1 VNEKEKTFVFQLTTW
16 TLMFHSRCQKQA
28 GTPHVYRWLVIKSW
42 LKISNIDKLTRGQS
56 LVPRVD
62 PLGWMS
68 LV

>member
-1 VNEKEKTFVFQLTTW
+1 
-16 TLMFHSRCQKQA
+16 MFHSRCQKQA